1 MINDNTSLAQL
12 VERLALSPWIAVDT
26 EADSLHAYPEKI
38 CLIQI
43 SHVGGD
49 ELVDPLAGMDL
60 VPLWKAFEGRE
71 LIMHGS
77 DYDLRMFRRC
87 HDFAPTQVFDTMIA
101 ARMLGET
108 VFGLSALVEKHLQV
122 ELEKGP
128 QKMNWAL
135 RPLPSRME
143 VYARNDTHYL
153 KPLYDLLKGELVA
166 RGREDWAAQ
175 TCRQLIVD
183 CSRPEEPDL
192 EREWRVKGTDR
203 LSPRAQAIVREL
215 FYWREK
221 EARKSNRP
229 PFFILSHDTVTR
241 LAESCEKG
249 EVDLSVL
256 TPRFSDRRR
265 SGVKAAI
272 EKALE
277 LPSSEWPRLKRI
289 QSRYPSRRELDR
301 FDELKKQRDELAQG
315 LGIDP
320 TLVATKSGLLALA
333 SESAEAPAELLPW
346 QRQLLNSAKN
356 GSAGPDQAA

>member
-1 MINDNTSLAQL
+1 MINDNASLAQL
-12 VERLALSPWIAVDT
+12 LERLALSPWIAVDT

-43 SHVGGD
+43 SHAGGD
-49 ELVDPLAGMDL
+49 ELVDPLAGIDL
-60 VPLWKAFEGRE
+60 GPLWKSFEGRE

-87 HDFAPTQVFDTMIA
+87 HEFAPSKVFDTMIA
-101 ARMLGET
+101 ARILGET

-122 ELEKGP
+122 TLEKGP

-153 KPLYDLLKGELVA
+153 KPLYDLLKGELIS
-166 RGREDWAAQ
+166 RGREQWAAQ
-175 TCRQLIVD
+175 TCQQLIVE

-192 EREWRVKGTDR
+192 DREWRVKGTDR

-215 FYWREK
+215 YYWREK

-229 PFFILSHDTVTR
+229 PFFILSHENITR

-249 EVDLSVL
+249 QMDLSTL

-265 SGVKAAI
+265 GGVKAAI

-277 LPSSEWPRLKRI
+277 LKPSEWPRLKRI
-289 QSRYPSRRELDR
+289 PSRYPSRQELDR

-320 TLVATKSGLLALA
+320 TMVATKSGLLALA
-333 SESAEAPAELLPW
+333 SETADLQAELLPW
-346 QRQLLNSAKN
+346 QRQLLQSAPSQPPE
-356 GSAGPDQAA
+356 GL